1 MTFSVD
7 LDFWPMAGSPAQ
19 DATSRLSPEPGR
31 GKDFAASLLSL
42 APTDT
47 PELTPLIGDGSA
59 ITLASLNLIQ
69 TPADTADLPTISLEM
84 APAPA
89 AGAEGA
95 EILTGDMLA
104 AEPEPGAAIGP
115 DAADLADL
123 TEIAAP
129 PDTEAALKGSSD
141 LAPDLAPEITD
152 EADADIDPE
161 AVDETLTAAMTPP
174 APAEA
179 ATRPPTESQTA
190 DEAEPS
196 ADAEAALAN
205 ATPDNSSAPA
215 PQIIAAAAA
224 PVHANIRPAFT
235 GSGGAMQMSEI
246 GGVRKSDGRAAAL
259 PGQTAPSVNP
269 AAAEAAPLPADDTA
283 ETVGDAAGLLTAD
296 TDDAGQTGGELKT
309 ALADTASPTPGQGTA
324 SPLMAPGANAAT
336 GAPAQTAAVTPGA
349 TFTPANAVMVATS
362 AQLPEIVAK
371 ATSDQNDDRIVV
383 QLDPPELGRVSIDFK
398 FDPQGLQHVT
408 VTAESPEA
416 MRQLRLMHFEL
427 VQALERNGLSGQ
439 NMTFQ
444 HQNPQQDN
452 SWTQQ
457 SRMAGAKFD
466 TPALTG
472 SGLLIAADSGPQ
484 RLASTGGRLDIRL

>member
-47 PELTPLIGDGSA
+47 PELTPLVGDGGA

-69 TPADTADLPTISLEM
+69 TPADTADLPAISLEM

-89 AGAEGA
+89 AGTEGA
-95 EILTGDMLA
+95 EILTGGMLA
-104 AEPEPGAAIGP
+104 AEPEPGAAISP
-115 DAADLADL
+115 DAADLTQTPA
-123 TEIAAP
+123 EPEA
-129 PDTEAALKGSSD
+129 EAALKGGSEP
-141 LAPDLAPEITD
+141 LPDLASEITD
-152 EADADIDPE
+152 ESDADIDPE
-161 AVDETLTAAMTPP
+161 AADETLAAAMAPP
-174 APAEA
+174 ARAET
-179 ATRPPTESQTA
+179 ATSAPTEIQTA
-190 DEAEPS
+190 DEADPS
-196 ADAEAALAN
+196 SDAEAAPES
-205 ATPDNSSAPA
+205 ATADNSSAPA
-215 PQIIAAAAA
+215 PQIIAAAAPA
-224 PVHANIRPAFT
+224 HANIRQAFT

-246 GGVRKSDGRAAAL
+246 SSVRRSDGRAGAL
-259 PGQTAPSVNP
+259 PGQTAPSVSP
-269 AAAEAAPLPADDTA
+269 AAAEAAPLTLDETKETA
-283 ETVGDAAGLLTAD
+283 SDAAGLLTAD

-309 ALADTASPTPGQGTA
+309 AAADTASPTSGQASA
-324 SPLMAPGANAAT
+324 SPLMAPGTNPASS
-336 GAPAQTAAVTPGA
+336 APAQTAAVTPGA
-349 TFTPANAVMVATS
+349 TFTPTNAVMVATS

-398 FDPQGLQHVT
+398 FDPQGLQHIT

-457 SRMAGAKFD
+457 SRMAGDKFD